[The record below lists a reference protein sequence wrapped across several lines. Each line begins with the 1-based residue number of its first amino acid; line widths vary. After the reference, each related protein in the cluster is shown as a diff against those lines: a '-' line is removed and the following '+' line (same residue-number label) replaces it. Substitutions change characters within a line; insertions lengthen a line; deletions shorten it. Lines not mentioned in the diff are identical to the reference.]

1 MKILLKQL
9 GKESDVIMTECPRTY
24 NFLPEANSIKKETE
38 VEEYDLAISV
48 DASDLKRVVGGK
60 RYFETA
66 KKKIVIDHHGSNA
79 MFGDY
84 NYVNPVSPA
93 CCEIILEMANYF
105 NVDINIELGTCII
118 AGIITD
124 TGGFQYSGVNAE
136 TFEFAA
142 ELLRRGVNI
151 AEVYKKVLK
160 TRTKSSFELARIAT
174 ERMEFLEN
182 GKVTFTYI
190 NCEDEKKVSAEE
202 GDHEGI
208 VEAGRDIEGV
218 EVSIFIREKEGTNG
232 YKISLRSNEY
242 VNVADVALM
251 LGGGGHIRA
260 AGCFALGN
268 VVEVKEKIMTEI
280 RKVL

>member
-1 MKILLKQL
+1 
-9 GKESDVIMTECPRTY
+9 MTDCPRTY

>member
-1 MKILLKQL
+1 MLVGSSLAMKILLKQL
-9 GKESDVIMTECPRTY
+9 GKESDVIMTEYPRTY

-48 DASDLKRVVGGK
+48 DASDLKRVVGAK

-84 NYVNPVSPA
+84 NYVNPASPA

-151 AEVYKKVLK
+151 AEVYKKALK
-160 TRTKSSFELARIAT
+160 TRTKSNFELTRIAT

-190 NCEDEKKVSAEE
+190 NCEDEKK
-202 GDHEGI
+202 
-208 VEAGRDIEGV
+208 
-218 EVSIFIREKEGTNG
+218 
-232 YKISLRSNEY
+232 
-242 VNVADVALM
+242 LM
-251 LGGGGHIRA
+251 LK
-260 AGCFALGN
+260 
-268 VVEVKEKIMTEI
+268 KETMKE
-280 RKVL
+280 